1 VNAFSFSKSE
11 FKFHFRKN
19 ISKVIGRRRTGD
31 LIALEKTEREVI
43 STGDFGKRGKWKH
56 AKNPIKLFYNFCIFA
71 LFEKVKKLKIF
82 SGTGKIRNEQEI
94 ANPFYFPSVFAK
106 IISKIIFRKNNF

>member
-43 STGDFGKRGKWKH
+43 PTGDFGKRGKWKH
-56 AKNPIKLFYNFCIFA
+56 AKNPIKLFCNFCIFA
-71 LFEKVKKLKIF
+71 LFEKSEKVKNIF
-82 SGTGKIRNEQEI
+82 GNGKNQ
-94 ANPFYFPSVFAK
+94 K
-106 IISKIIFRKNNF
+106 